1 MGIKKKT
8 GGISTSIAL
17 LIIKFGYIAKMKP
30 ILTLA
35 ILASVLILT
44 AGKPRS
50 VKTEVNDGILI
61 NKEDFVLSKLPRPV
75 QRHEMEEEE
84 SRPKF
89 VGIDGRRRKRGI
101 LLDEILNQGFTKNI
115 KTKLGRKIRTKKHQ
129 YPILN

>member
-17 LIIKFGYIAKMKP
+17 LIIKFGYIAEMKP
-30 ILTLA
+30 IFTLA

-50 VKTEVNDGILI
+50 VKKEVNDGILI
-61 NKEDFVLSKLPRPV
+61 NKEDFVISNPSRPV

-84 SRPKF
+84 SHYKH
-89 VGIDGRRRKRGI
+89 VIKDGRRKRGI
-101 LLDEILNQGFTKNI
+101 LLDEILSQGF
-115 KTKLGRKIRTKKHQ
+115 
-129 YPILN
+129 